1 MAEPVLE
8 VEKDRKV
15 VEGQRIK
22 DLIKLNTELSGMSV
36 FLWVSLA
43 WFLS

>member
-8 VEKDRKV
+8 VEKNRKA

-22 DLIKLNTELSGMSV
+22 DLIKLNTEFSGMSV
-36 FLWVSLA
+36 FLWVSLS